1 MGVGIGQLQKNWSRA
16 ARVVAPGP
24 VAWYAWDKA
33 GLLILRTASMQDAG
47 LMAPCGGAERSLGLG
62 GRGLSQMGD
71 DLKWSMSPSTNHHQ
85 RTETGQGKGQEVW
98 SKAWQA
104 STVDQ
109 SQRVS
114 KMVAKIE

>member
-1 MGVGIGQLQKNWSRA
+1 MVCLDQGRPVYPQDGLYAGCRIDGSLWQSRD
-16 ARVVAPGP
+16 V
-24 VAWYAWDKA
+24 
-33 GLLILRTASMQDAG
+33 T
-47 LMAPCGGAERSLGLG
+47 GGG
-62 GRGLSQMGD
+62 GRGLSQLGD